1 MVVRPRRRLKSLIM
15 DVGMRA
21 GPPPRR
27 RSRHVLL
34 AGFSRAAWR
43 ETLFVAAGSVVLL
56 PVVVELTVGG
66 VSPFTGVLGPLV
78 GLLYLAALGL
88 LPWTLA
94 WAGRAQRSRFEAL
107 LDRPVEVRQPFPE
120 QRPGWRALYRA
131 RSTPAL
137 RRSLGYHLIASPCF
151 ALAGIAVVL
160 LWLAGLV
167 LVTAPAYLRL
177 LPSSGPLR
185 SAGAPP
191 HLGLILAG
199 GGILVLWL
207 AGPAARL
214 VSVLDVRV
222 AAALL
227 GPDREHELEARVAG
241 LTESRS
247 ALVEAV
253 DAERRRI
260 ERDLHDGAQ
269 QRLVSLAIG
278 LGLARATITDL
289 PPEVD
294 TVLASAHEE
303 AKAALT
309 ELRGLVRGLHP
320 AVLEDRGLDA
330 ALSGIAARAPLPVRF
345 AVDLPRRPAPTVE
358 AVAYFVVS
366 EALANVAKHSC
377 ARQAAVEVDL
387 IGERLLLRV
396 TDDGIGGADAALGS
410 GLTGLAQRAA
420 SVDGTFE
427 LSSPVGGPT
436 VITVELP
443 CVS

>member
-1 MVVRPRRRLKSLIM
+1 
-15 DVGMRA
+15 MRA
-21 GPPPRR
+21 GPHPQRPP
-27 RSRHVLL
+27 RHVLP

-43 ETLFVAAGSVVLL
+43 ESVFAAAGSVVLL
-56 PVVVELTVGG
+56 PVVVDLAIGG
-66 VSPFTGVLGPLV
+66 VSPFDGVLGPLV
-78 GLLYLAALGL
+78 GLLYLTALAL
-88 LPWTLA
+88 LPWTLG
-94 WAGRAQRSRFEAL
+94 WAGRAQRSRIEAL
-107 LDRPVEVRQPFPE
+107 LGHSVPVQPPFPG
-120 QRPGWRALYRA
+120 QPGWRALWRA

-160 LWLAGLV
+160 LWLSGVLLV
-167 LVTAPAYLRL
+167 AAPAYLGL
-177 LPSSGPLR
+177 LPDSGPLG
-185 SAGAPP
+185 SAATTP
-191 HLGLILAG
+191 LALILAG
-199 GGILVLWL
+199 CGLFVLWL

-214 VSVLDVRV
+214 VSALDVR
-222 AAALL
+222 AASALL
-227 GPDREHELEARVAG
+227 GPDRERELEARVAG

-247 ALVEAV
+247 ALVQAV

-260 ERDLHDGAQ
+260 ERDLHDGTQ

-278 LGLARATITDL
+278 LGLARATLGDL

-294 TVLASAHEE
+294 TVLATAHEE
-303 AKAALT
+303 AKAALA
-309 ELRGLVRGLHP
+309 ELRDLVRGLHP
-320 AVLEDRGLDA
+320 AVLDDRGLDA
-330 ALSGIAARAPLPVRF
+330 ALSGIAARAPLPVRL
-345 AVDLPRRPAPTVE
+345 AVDLPRRPVPTVE

-377 ARQAAVEVDL
+377 ARQATVEVDL
-387 IGERLLLRV
+387 IGERLLVRV
-396 TDDGIGGADAALGS
+396 ADDGIGGADAALGS